1 MRFHDRADA
10 GWKLASRLTSF
21 ANRHDV
27 VVLALPRGGVPV
39 AFEVAR
45 ALKAPLDVFL
55 VRKLGVPGHP
65 ELAMGAIASG
75 GVRVLSEDLIDEL
88 GIPRAAVE
96 QVAVRER
103 LELERRERLYRGDRR
118 LPMLRDRTII
128 LIDDGLATGSTME
141 AAIAAVK
148 QYQPA
153 RVVVASPVGAPETCH
168 RLHALADDV
177 ICLDTPD
184 QFQAVG
190 LWYERFDQTSDEE
203 VIDLLRRA
211 STASRHELARPDAEL
226 APSERRSLGAAAG
239 GAGAAD
245 SAGGASGV
253 GGGSSGPTVLQI
265 IRGHAQALTGDA
277 HDYDALL
284 NAVGDARLV
293 LIGEGSHGTHEFY
306 RERAFI
312 TERLISERGFAAVA
326 VEADW
331 PDAYRVNR
339 YVRGASG
346 DADAVAALADFERF
360 PTWMWRNTDV
370 VDFVGW
376 LRAHND
382 TQPVE
387 RRVGFY
393 GIDLYSLRASM
404 AAVLNYL
411 RQVDPDA
418 AMRARQRYAC
428 FDQFSE
434 ELQSY
439 GYAAHIGLTP
449 TCEREVIAQLV
460 EMQRQRAAYAS
471 RDGRVARDDFFYAE
485 QNARLVTNAE
495 QYYRS
500 MFRGR
505 DESWNLRDRH
515 MTDTIGELLRFLS
528 SNGTARIVVW
538 AHNSHLGDA
547 RATEMGRRGELNV
560 GQLVRERFGADA
572 VLIGQTTHAGTVT
585 AASDWDHPAE
595 RKTVR
600 PSMSGSYERLFHDSG
615 LDRFLLPLRDDIALA
630 GALADQ
636 RLERAIGVIYLPR
649 TERISHYF
657 AADIASQFDFVIH
670 FDETTAL
677 EPLERTVGW
686 EAGEAAETFPTG
698 L

>member
-10 GWKLASRLTSF
+10 GLKLASRLTSF

-45 ALKAPLDVFL
+45 ALKAPLDIFL

-190 LWYERFDQTSDEE
+190 LWYERFDQTTDEE
-203 VIDLLRRA
+203 VIDLLHRA
-211 STASRHELARPDAEL
+211 SQQVGADQRAGPDQRVG
-226 APSERRSLGAAAG
+226 PDRRVGVNGDVAAG
-239 GAGAAD
+239 RTHR
-245 SAGGASGV
+245 SA
-253 GGGSSGPTVLQI
+253 PTPTPLEIV
-265 IRGHAQALTGDA
+265 RTHAQALTGDA

-439 GYAAHIGLTP
+439 GYAAHVGLTP

-515 MTDTIGELLRFLS
+515 MTDTIDELLRFLS

-585 AASDWDHPAE
+585 AASDWDQPAE

>member
-1 MRFHDRADA
+1 MRFRDRVDA
-10 GWKLASRLTSF
+10 GQRLARRLTSF
-21 ANRHDV
+21 ANRHDI

-45 ALKAPLDVFL
+45 ELTAPVDVFL

-75 GVRVLSEDLIDEL
+75 GVRVLSEDLIAEL
-88 GIPRAAVE
+88 GIPRVAVE

-118 LPMLRDRTII
+118 LPMLRGRTVI

-153 RVVVASPVGAPETCH
+153 RVVVASPVGAPETCR
-168 RLHALADDV
+168 RLRALADDV
-177 ICLDTPD
+177 ICLETPD

-211 STASRHELARPDAEL
+211 STFAREELGRPDAEP
-226 APSERRSLGAAAG
+226 APSERRSLGAA
-239 GAGAAD
+239 
-245 SAGGASGV
+245 SGGASGAR
-253 GGGSSGPTVLQI
+253 GAGSVPTVVEI
-265 IRGHAQALTGDA
+265 IRGHAQRLAGDA
-277 HDYDALL
+277 RDYDALL
-284 NAVGDARLV
+284 KAIGDARLV
-293 LIGEGSHGTHEFY
+293 LIGEASHGTHEFY

-312 TERLISERGFAAVA
+312 TERLISEKGFAAVA

-339 YVRGASG
+339 YVRGASD
-346 DADAVAALADFERF
+346 DADAVAALSDFERF
-360 PTWMWRNTDV
+360 PTWMWRNNDV

-393 GIDLYSLRASM
+393 GIDLYSLRTSM
-404 AAVLNYL
+404 EAVLTYL
-411 RQVDPDA
+411 RKVDPEA
-418 AMRARQRYAC
+418 AARARQRYAC
-428 FDQFSE
+428 FDQFGE
-434 ELQSY
+434 EPQSY
-439 GYAAHIGLTP
+439 GYGAQLGLTP
-449 TCEREVIAQLV
+449 TCEREVMAQLV

-485 QNARLVTNAE
+485 QNARLVANAE

-515 MTDTIGELLRFLS
+515 MTETIVELVRFLS
-528 SNGTARIVVW
+528 ANGSTRIVVW

-547 RATEMGRRGELNV
+547 RATDMGRRGELNV
-560 GQLVRERFGADA
+560 GQLVRERFGTDA
-572 VLIGQTTHAGTVT
+572 VLIGQTTHTGTVT
-585 AASDWDHPAE
+585 AASDWDQPAE

-600 PSMSGSYERLFHDSG
+600 PSMPGGYERLFHESG
-615 LDRFLLPLRDDIALA
+615 LDRFLLPLRYDIALA

-636 RLERAIGVIYLPR
+636 RLERAVGVIYLPR

-670 FDETTAL
+670 FDETTAV